1 MGRRKPD
8 TGPDDCY
15 IRSSYHAGA
24 ERERN
29 SIGKKIAAAR
39 HAAGLSLA
47 SFTALLKDYGVTVT
61 ASSASKWEMGLTVPS
76 AYQLLAISKALKL
89 ADPFLYFCGD
99 EAGPKDEA
107 LYIVLDKE
115 LNKEGR
121 KKIEE
126 FRKILI
132 ASGLYKP

>member
-1 MGRRKPD
+1 MGRRKHDP
-8 TGPDDCY
+8 GPDDC
-15 IRSSYHAGA
+15 IKSSYHAGA
-24 ERERN
+24 EREKN
-29 SIGKKIAAAR
+29 AIGKKIAAAR
-39 HAAGLSLA
+39 RAAGLSLA
-47 SFTALLKDYGVTVT
+47 SFTTLLKDYGVSIT
-61 ASSASKWEMGLTVPS
+61 ASSASKWEQGLTVPS
-76 AYQLLAISKALKL
+76 AYQLLAISNALKL
-89 ADPFLYFCGD
+89 ADPFMYFCGD
-99 EAGPKDEA
+99 EAGPNDEA